1 MNYKIYEK
9 TKRFLAKNGMYITA
23 SSVYTISNNENNEQV
38 PVIIKNGKELYTYKP
53 VYLFQN
59 KDNSQFLHDFG
70 TIRSSVVQK
79 YIEQISKETLFNG
92 MHAIALVLMSKGY
105 SLDSYKEYIA
115 QLLDG
120 QISDLPEFVNSSYVP
135 QCSTYRIY
143 NHSQYSSMALYL
155 EAAKEMNEKTF
166 ENFISNYLI
175 RQTLYDMSFNH
186 NGLAKEVERK
196 ALEYELNPGTQ
207 GRK

>member
-59 KDNSQFLHDFG
+59 KDNSQFLYDFG

-120 QISDLPEFVNSSYVP
+120 QISDLPEFVSSSSIS
-135 QCSTYRIY
+135 QCSVYRVY
-143 NHSQYSSMALYL
+143 NRSQYSSMALYL
-155 EAAKEMNEKTF
+155 EAAKEMGETTLSA
-166 ENFISNYLI
+166 FINNYLI
-175 RQTLYDMSFNH
+175 KQTMYDMSFNH

>member
-59 KDNSQFLHDFG
+59 KDNSQFLYDFG

-120 QISDLPEFVNSSYVP
+120 QIENLPEFVNSSYVP

-143 NHSQYSSMALYL
+143 NHSQYSSMALYS
-155 EAAKEMNEKTF
+155 EAAKEMGETTF
-166 ENFISNYLI
+166 STFINNYLI
-175 RQTLYDMSFNH
+175 KQTMYDMSFNH

-196 ALEYELNPGTQ
+196 ALEYELNMGTQ

>member
-59 KDNSQFLHDFG
+59 KDNSQFLYDFG

-79 YIEQISKETLFNG
+79 YIEQI
-92 MHAIALVLMSKGY
+92 
-105 SLDSYKEYIA
+105 
-115 QLLDG
+115 
-120 QISDLPEFVNSSYVP
+120 
-135 QCSTYRIY
+135 
-143 NHSQYSSMALYL
+143 
-155 EAAKEMNEKTF
+155 
-166 ENFISNYLI
+166 
-175 RQTLYDMSFNH
+175 
-186 NGLAKEVERK
+186 
-196 ALEYELNPGTQ
+196 
-207 GRK
+207 